1 MKTLS
6 AAILIACVPLTTANF
21 ELGKDASYFCI
32 AEFAGG
38 LAYDERMKKWK
49 GTAFRKEQKFVLR
62 LKHLRTQAKSAFTEA
77 VYDYN
82 VTITEVGTNL
92 ARMCKAYPNPQVT
105 VPEFAWLVCDV
116 GLREYRFNLKTNR
129 FLSVYL
135 VGYADGIDNDNN
147 APSIVGGTC
156 TEISGHAQRE

>member
-6 AAILIACVPLTTANF
+6 AAILIACVPLTTANA

-49 GTAFRKEQKFVLR
+49 GTAFRKEQKFVLG
-62 LKHLRTQAKSAFTEA
+62 LKHLRTQAKSAFTET

-92 ARMCKAYPNPQVT
+92 ARMCETYPNPQVT
-105 VPEFAWLVCDV
+105 VPEFGWLVCDV
-116 GLREYRFNLKTNR
+116 GLREYRFNLTTKR

-135 VGYADGIDNDNN
+135 VGYADGIDNENN
-147 APSIVGGTC
+147 APSIVGGVC
-156 TEISGHAQRE
+156 TEISDHSRRE